1 MTRENMMSDTPVDEM
16 SFESAM
22 AELETV
28 LGKLERGDV
37 ALDESIS
44 LYERGALLKARCE
57 TKLKE
62 AEEKVAAITLDG
74 DGNPAGLKPV
84 EGL

>member
-1 MTRENMMSDTPVDEM
+1 MTDRPVDEM
-16 SFESAM
+16 SFEEAM
-22 AELETV
+22 AELEQV
-28 LGKLERGDV
+28 LGQLERGDV
-37 ALDESIS
+37 ALDDSIK
-44 LYERGALLKARCE
+44 LYERGAALKARCE

-84 EGL
+84 DGL